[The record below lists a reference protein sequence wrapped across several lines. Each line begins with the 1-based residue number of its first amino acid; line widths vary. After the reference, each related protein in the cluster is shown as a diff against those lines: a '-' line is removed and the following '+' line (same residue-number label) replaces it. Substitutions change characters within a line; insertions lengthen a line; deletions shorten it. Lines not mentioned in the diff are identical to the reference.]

1 MSPGTI
7 DGTGLIK
14 SVWMS
19 GIESPL
25 GNPALSS
32 VVGEWVFFGLGSWR
46 REVATAGALSYR
58 DSASVEKGN
67 KSLAQGD
74 FLPGAGAPSRRPI
87 WSFARLGGFVIRCP
101 LRTGFAY
108 SSVAQR

>member
-1 MSPGTI
+1 MRHSSSLIAGMSLGTI

-14 SVWMS
+14 SVWIS

-46 REVATAGALSYR
+46 GEAAAV
-58 DSASVEKGN
+58 
-67 KSLAQGD
+67 
-74 FLPGAGAPSRRPI
+74 
-87 WSFARLGGFVIRCP
+87 W
-101 LRTGFAY
+101 
-108 SSVAQR
+108 

>member
-1 MSPGTI
+1 MRHSSSLIAGMSLGTI

-14 SVWMS
+14 SVWIS

-46 REVATAGALSYR
+46 GEAAA
-58 DSASVEKGN
+58 A
-67 KSLAQGD
+67 
-74 FLPGAGAPSRRPI
+74 
-87 WSFARLGGFVIRCP
+87 W
-101 LRTGFAY
+101 
-108 SSVAQR
+108 

>member
-1 MSPGTI
+1 MSCGTI

-32 VVGEWVFFGLGSWR
+32 VVGEWVFFELGSWR
-46 REVATAGALSYR
+46 GQAAATPVRCHIAILLQSKRATNPCRKRSFCPVLVPPHGGLFRPLQGSGALLYAARCEQVS
-58 DSASVEKGN
+58 
-67 KSLAQGD
+67 
-74 FLPGAGAPSRRPI
+74 PI
-87 WSFARLGGFVIRCP
+87 PR
-101 LRTGFAY
+101 
-108 SSVAQR
+108 